1 MSLSCPTRRQLLKGL
16 GGAAFMSLVPAEA
29 FASRSTQGSRSLSF
43 YNIHTGEHEQGVYW
57 EKGVYLGETLDSF
70 NSVMRDHRQNIAAP
84 MDKRV
89 FDIIYQ
95 LQQKLG
101 TSDEVHI
108 ISGYRSPKSNALL
121 AASSNGVAKKS
132 FHMKGMAVDLCIP
145 GIALKDVR
153 KAALE
158 LKLGGVGYYP
168 KSGFVHV
175 DCGPV
180 RRW

>member
-1 MSLSCPTRRQLLKGL
+1 MMSLMPT
-16 GGAAFMSLVPAEA
+16 EA
-29 FASRSTQGSRSLSF
+29 FASRSTHGSRSLSF
-43 YNIHTGEHEQGVYW
+43 YNIHTGEHQHGIYW
-57 EKGVYLGETLDSF
+57 EDGSYLGDTLNSF
-70 NSVMRDHRQNIAAP
+70 NHLMRDHRQNIAAP

-89 FDIIYQ
+89 FDLIYQ
-95 LQQKLG
+95 LQQRLETDK
-101 TSDEVHI
+101 EVHV
-108 ISGYRSPKSNALL
+108 ISGYRSPKTNAML
-121 AASSNGVAKKS
+121 AARSNGVAKKS

-145 GIALKDVR
+145 GVALKDVR
-153 KAALE
+153 RAALD